1 MPQQFDVPI
10 MSGGR
15 VTACWIAVDDITS
28 KKKELSVANAL
39 ESGVKLVKNVQ
50 RYNIGAASLSEIG
63 SLLERARNQAD
74 KKGQSTSVVY
84 LVDQYFKADTALP
97 NRLYVQP
104 NDVLEFISTNSEP
117 ITGDIDRL
125 VGDIVQRGYSRP
137 AAIVGM
143 GGGITMDV
151 AKAVSNLL
159 TNGGKAAQYQG
170 WDLVKVP
177 GIFKIGIPTISGTGA
192 EATRT
197 CVMTNP
203 ESGLKLGMN
212 SDFTVFDH
220 VIMDP
225 ELTATVPRD
234 QYFFTGMDAYIHC
247 VEALAGSYRNAIG
260 DAYSRETINLCR
272 QVFLEDDMQTPA
284 NRERLM
290 VASYLGGCA
299 IATSYVGLVHPLSAG
314 LSVVLGVHHCVG
326 NCIVMRAMADYYPAA
341 YDEFWQMAERQ
352 GVSIP
357 EGICRDL
364 DDATFK
370 ALYDASTM
378 HQKPLTNALG
388 ENYKS
393 ILTLDK
399 VTDLF
404 KKM

>member
-1 MPQQFDVPI
+1 M
-10 MSGGR
+10 
-15 VTACWIAVDDITS
+15 
-28 KKKELSVANAL
+28 ANIL
-39 ESGVKLVKNVQ
+39 DSGVKLVRNVG
-50 RYNIGAASLSEIG
+50 RYNIGASSLGELHG
-63 SLLERARNQAD
+63 LLERLRAEAHL
-74 KKGQSTSVVY
+74 KGTPAYVIF
-84 LVDQYFKADTALP
+84 LVDRFFFHDSTTGD
-97 NRLYVQP
+97 RLAFRAG
-104 NDVLEFISTNSEP
+104 DVLKYIDTTDEP
-117 ITGDIDRL
+117 TTDEIDVL
-125 VGDIVQRGYSRP
+125 VATLLQEGYTQP
-137 AAIVGM
+137 VAVVGM
-143 GGGITMDV
+143 GGGITMDT

-159 TNGGKAAQYQG
+159 TNGGKAEHYQG

-177 GIFKIGIPTISGTGA
+177 GVFKIGIPTISGTGA

-203 ESGLKLGMN
+203 ASGLKLGMN

-234 QYFFTGMDAYIHC
+234 QYFYTGMDAYIHC
-247 VEALAGSYRNAIG
+247 VEALTGSYRNAIG

-314 LSVVLGVHHCVG
+314 LSVVLGVHHCIG
-326 NCIVMRAMADYYPAA
+326 NCIVMRAMADYYSAA
-341 YDEFWQMAERQ
+341 YDEFWKMVERQ
-352 GVSIP
+352 RVSIP
-357 EGICRDL
+357 EGICRNL
-364 DDATFK
+364 DEATYV

-388 ENYKS
+388 ENYRS
-393 ILTLDK
+393 VLTLEK
-399 VTDLF
+399 VTELF